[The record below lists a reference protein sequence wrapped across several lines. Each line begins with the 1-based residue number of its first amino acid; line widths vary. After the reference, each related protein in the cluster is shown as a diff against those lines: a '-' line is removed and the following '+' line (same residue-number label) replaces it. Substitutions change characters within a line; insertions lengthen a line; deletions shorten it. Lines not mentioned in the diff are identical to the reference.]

1 MGKNVYT
8 CIDFYKFAFKSTCEI
23 SIVDFGVPEI
33 YHNSGNLKRHVS
45 TEVGASNLGKHGI
58 SRYESSG
65 KGSGG
70 WKYPAE
76 VPVSGTSCWSCCTYA
91 SAEKNWTN
99 ADTQI
104 PMGMVVVFFVS
115 TWAGAFG

>member
-1 MGKNVYT
+1 MMGKNVYT
-8 CIDFYKFAFKSTCEI
+8 CIDFYEFAFEYIRNTLCRFRVLKFATIFATCRRI
-23 SIVDFGVPEI
+23 
-33 YHNSGNLKRHVS
+33 S

-76 VPVSGTSCWSCCTYA
+76 VPMSGTSCWSCWTYA
-91 SAEKNWTN
+91 SAEKTG
-99 ADTQI
+99 
-104 PMGMVVVFFVS
+104 PMPILRYP
-115 TWAGAFG
+115 